1 MRSRFRGRR
10 FGGIPNADGINLM
23 PNPPPLRYGLIGA
36 GSFGRFCVEQYRAL
50 DSVACVAV
58 ADASADAARNAAK
71 ALGLEACDSV
81 DALLGRDDIDLV
93 HIATPP
99 TTHAALVTQALQ
111 AGKHVLC
118 EKPLATQLKDAK
130 AMIALAEKKQRTL
143 SVNLIM
149 RYNPLAEAVRSIVHT
164 KLLGEPLHGFF
175 ENDAKDEPL
184 GPDHWFWKRD
194 LSGGIFIEHG
204 VHFFDLFQ
212 WWLGSRD
219 DAGQVEAAQQVQ
231 RPGAEREL
239 VEQVQA
245 TVRYK
250 DSVLVNFYHGF
261 TQAQRMDRQEMRI
274 VFERGTLRLFEW
286 VPTRLEIDALC
297 DGTTVEALQ
306 HVLPEPQSRR
316 VAKYDGPDKQVYS
329 RHKHYEIDGRYEIT
343 SGVGMDKPELYGH
356 VLRGLLD
363 DQIKAIH
370 DPEHKRRIT
379 EANGYTS
386 LAVAV
391 EADRLARRG

>member
-1 MRSRFRGRR
+1 MSTH
-10 FGGIPNADGINLM
+10 
-23 PNPPPLRYGLIGA
+23 PPLRYGLIGA
-36 GSFGRFCVEQYRAL
+36 GSFGRFCVEQFREL
-50 DSVACVAV
+50 ESVRCVAV
-58 ADASADAARNAAK
+58 ADVHADAAQAAAK
-71 ALGLEACDSV
+71 ALGLEACASV
-81 DALLGRDDIDLV
+81 EALLGRDDIDLV

-99 TTHAALVTQALQ
+99 TTHAALVTEALQ

-118 EKPLATQLKDAK
+118 EKPLATKLEDAE
-130 AMIALAEKKQRTL
+130 AMIALARSKKLTL

-149 RYNPLAEAVRSIVHT
+149 RYNPLAEAVRSIVRT
-164 KLLGEPLHGFF
+164 RLLGEPLHGFF
-175 ENDAKDEPL
+175 ENYAKDEPL
-184 GPDHWFWKRD
+184 PPDHWFWKRE

-219 DAGQVEAAQQVQ
+219 DAGRVEAAQQVQ
-231 RPGAEREL
+231 RPGAAGEL
-239 VEQVQA
+239 IEQVQA

-261 TQAQRMDRQEMRI
+261 TQAERMDRQEMRI

-286 VPTRLEIDALC
+286 VPTRIEIDALC
-297 DGTTVEALQ
+297 DGSTVEALQ
-306 HVLPEPQSRR
+306 HVLPEPQCRR
-316 VAKYDGPDKQVYS
+316 VAKYDGSEKQVTS
-329 RHKHYEIDGRYEIT
+329 RHKQYEIDGRYEIT
-343 SGVGMDKPELYGH
+343 SGVGMDKPALYGH

-370 DPEHKRRIT
+370 EPEHQRRIT

-386 LAVAV
+386 LAVAA
-391 EADRLARRG
+391 EADRLARGGSVSSS

>member
-1 MRSRFRGRR
+1 
-10 FGGIPNADGINLM
+10 
-23 PNPPPLRYGLIGA
+23 
-36 GSFGRFCVEQYRAL
+36 VEQYRSL
-50 DSVACVAV
+50 ESIACVAV
-58 ADASADAARNAAK
+58 ADVNADAARAAAD
-71 ALGLEACDSV
+71 ALGLEACASV
-81 DALLGRDDIDLV
+81 DELLGRDDIYLV

-99 TTHAALVTQALQ
+99 TTHAELVTRVLE

-118 EKPLATQLKDAK
+118 EKPLATELKDAK
-130 AMIALAEKKQRTL
+130 AMIALAEKKRCTL

-149 RYNPLAEAVRSIVHT
+149 RYNPLAEAVRSIVRT

-175 ENDAKDEPL
+175 ENYAKDEPL
-184 GPDHWFWKRD
+184 GPDHWFWKRE

-219 DAGQVEAAQQVQ
+219 DAGKVEAAQQVQ
-231 RPGAEREL
+231 RPGAAGEL
-239 VEQVQA
+239 IEQVQA

-250 DSVLVNFYHGF
+250 ESVLVNFYHGF
-261 TQAQRMDRQEMRI
+261 TQAERMDRQEMRI

-297 DGTTVEALQ
+297 DGSTVEALQ
-306 HVLPEPQSRR
+306 HVLPEPQCRR
-316 VAKYDGPDKQVYS
+316 VAEYHGPDKKVYS
-329 RHKHYEIDGRYEIT
+329 RHKHYEVDGRYEIT
-343 SGVGMDKPELYGH
+343 SGVGMDKPALYGH

-363 DQIKAIH
+363 DQIQAIH
-370 DPEHKRRIT
+370 DPDHKRRIT

-386 LAVAV
+386 LAIAT
-391 EADRLARRG
+391 EADRLARGG